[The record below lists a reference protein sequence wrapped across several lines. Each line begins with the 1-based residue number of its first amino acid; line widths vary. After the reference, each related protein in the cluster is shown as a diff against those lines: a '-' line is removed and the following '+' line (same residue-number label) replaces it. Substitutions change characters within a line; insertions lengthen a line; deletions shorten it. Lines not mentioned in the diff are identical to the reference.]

1 MLSADQW
8 RDRIEREI
16 DVLTRAPFFV
26 QEPRALIEVRG
37 EIRRL
42 RTGRGSLDDGS
53 NPIIDNARAI
63 QATLDEAARELTT
76 VEIEELE
83 LFLDERLVESR
94 FATDKRASAT
104 RCHASAQ
111 ASRGADRRNARKSSR
126 GGGCH
131 QCPS

>member
-26 QEPRALIEVRG
+26 QEPTALIEVRG

-53 NPIIDNARAI
+53 SPIIDNARAI
-63 QATLDEAARELTT
+63 QATLDAAARELTT
-76 VEIEELE
+76 PEIEELE
-83 LFLDERLVESR
+83 LFLDERLVESSLR
-94 FATDKRASAT
+94 Y
-104 RCHASAQ
+104 
-111 ASRGADRRNARKSSR
+111 G
-126 GGGCH
+126 
-131 QCPS
+131 